1 MLKAD
6 VATGWDVWF
15 LSHDDGVSTFVMST
29 SLAFRQFFVWATR
42 EGIAASHHV
51 CVCVCVFGVFGVNA
65 MRKRRENCDRQW

>member
-29 SLAFRQFFVWATR
+29 SLAFRQFFVGATR

-51 CVCVCVFGVFGVNA
+51 CLCVFGVFGVNA

>member
-29 SLAFRQFFVWATR
+29 SLAFRQFFVGATR

-51 CVCVCVFGVFGVNA
+51 YLCVFVCVCVRCVRCV
-65 MRKRRENCDRQW
+65 RCKWHEKQT